1 MADAKKTQPSNE
13 THTVRTV
20 DRCDMCKRKTRGT
33 LYFNET
39 AMGDMVP
46 TLFVCDEKG
55 CRVR

>member
-1 MADAKKTQPSNE
+1 MADAKKKPAPTS
-13 THTVRTV
+13 TRTV
-20 DRCDMCKRKTRGT
+20 DRCDMCKRTREGT
-33 LYFNET
+33 LYFNAT